1 MTQRNSTG
9 RHKKEARVLRRHCS
23 IDEFEKLF
31 NQGKRIVF
39 YFHPLYCLF
48 HHQPTPPSAPASA
61 RCDEIP
67 RAVPFTS
74 KTGFVTHKKKLPSR
88 RSQPTPFAC
97 FARRREDRLVV
108 ISEAEKRNFGAHK
121 TAVESACD
129 KRKGKQQ
136 QSFLLSRSNEV
147 FVRKP

>member
-1 MTQRNSTG
+1 MTQRNSAG

-48 HHQPTPPSAPASA
+48 HHHPTLSPASA

-74 KTGFVTHKKKLPSR
+74 KTGFVTHRKKLPSR

-108 ISEAEKRNFGAHK
+108 ISEAEKK
-121 TAVESACD
+121 TSVLTKRRWSRLAI
-129 KRKGKQQ
+129 KRKGATTTK
-136 QSFLLSRSNEV
+136 FLLSRSNEV
-147 FVRKP
+147 FVRKA